1 MTAMCKHWFA
11 NPDGSL
17 KTFRI
22 SLVVFLMVLVGLGVI
37 REAARS
43 KDTLLVQVS
52 HVFEPEAVQ
61 NAPDIE
67 QNEPRAEQK
76 VPAPEF
82 RERVKKPVP
91 EKPEH
96 VVKKESVEK
105 PDPVG
110 KVEKQE
116 AIEKQEFEE
125 KQASAEETKTQPPEK
140 TESAMAAVAEK
151 PDDMAQQTDL
161 AAALVNLASLEP
173 PADADTDDP
182 DPGNPVESV
191 EEAVQPVVQPEQI
204 AQQAQPGKKAQPE
217 KMEKISLA
225 QDMEKW
231 LRKNRSDSGRDPES
245 PAGKRE
251 PADLRVSLPGAEG
264 AEPARNAIELA
275 SEEYAALYQQWRRS
289 GDHLESDSQGIALR
303 IMDLETVY
311 DLFQMKVVAF
321 RGQTPYM
328 DLADN
333 TRVAPQSLDGYSG
346 TCFVV
351 SRPWEKWGDA
361 LSRAGFRKNEA
372 VEVRYYTYQF
382 VRNAIFAR
390 AAMAVAW
397 SAAAGPGT
405 DADLSSADVLGRVY
419 GVNRS
424 GGGAFG
430 VFVPVRVDFAS
441 GPSVAVDPLACF
453 PNEPDILA
461 LNRAGLL

>member
-22 SLVVFLMVLVGLGVI
+22 SLVVFLAVLVGLGVI
-37 REAARS
+37 REGTRS

-61 NAPDIE
+61 KE
-67 QNEPRAEQK
+67 SEAEQQ
-76 VPAPEF
+76 VPTPEF
-82 RERVKKPVP
+82 REKVEKPVP
-91 EKPEH
+91 EKSEPRE
-96 VVKKESVEK
+96 
-105 PDPVG
+105 

-116 AIEKQEFEE
+116 AVEEQEAEE
-125 KQASAEETKTQPPEK
+125 KQALAEEMETQAPEK
-140 TESAMAAVAEK
+140 TESPMAAVAEK
-151 PDDMAQQTDL
+151 TDDMAQQTGPS
-161 AAALVNLASLEP
+161 AALVKPASLES
-173 PADADTDDP
+173 PAET
-182 DPGNPVESV
+182 V
-191 EEAVQPVVQPEQI
+191 PEKTR
-204 AQQAQPGKKAQPE
+204 QAEQVPLQSLPE
-217 KMEKISLA
+217 KMERISLA
-225 QDMEKW
+225 QDMENW
-231 LRKNRSDSGRDPES
+231 LRKNRSDSGQDPES
-245 PAGKRE
+245 PARERE
-251 PADLRVSLPGAEG
+251 PADLRVSLSGAVVPDPSG
-264 AEPARNAIELA
+264 NAIELTP
-275 SEEYAALYQQWRRS
+275 EEYAALYEQWRRS
-289 GDHLESDSQGIALR
+289 GDHLESDRQGIALR

-361 LSRAGFRKNEA
+361 LSRAGFRKNDA

-390 AAMAVAW
+390 AARAVEW
-397 SAAAGPGT
+397 SSAAGPGAE
-405 DADLSSADVLGRVY
+405 ADLSSADVLGRVY
-419 GVNRS
+419 GVSRS

-461 LNRAGLL
+461 LNQAGLL